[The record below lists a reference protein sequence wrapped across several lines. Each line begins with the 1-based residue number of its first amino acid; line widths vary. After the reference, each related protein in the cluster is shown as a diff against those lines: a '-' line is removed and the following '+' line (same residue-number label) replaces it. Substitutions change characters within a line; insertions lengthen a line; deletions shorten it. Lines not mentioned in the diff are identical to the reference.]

1 MSFFQSNST
10 IPKMRALSNKR
21 STMVSVLDIGS
32 SKICCLIAKLKPREE
47 CQLLPGRTHEIEV
60 LGIGHQR
67 SHGIKSGV
75 VIDLD
80 AAEQSIRM
88 AVDGAE
94 RMAGVTVDSLIVN
107 LSSGRLASEA
117 FSASVSLDGHE
128 VEEIDI
134 RQVLQAGS
142 SHAIRDGRQVVHSIP
157 IGFALDGDR
166 GIRDP
171 RGMMGDKLGVDMHVV
186 NAESAPLRN
195 LELCINRAHLSVET
209 MVATP
214 YASGLA
220 SLVDDETTMGCA
232 CIDLGGGTT
241 TLSVFLEGQF
251 VFADAIAV
259 GGNHVT
265 MDLARALSTRL
276 DDAERLKVLHGSALP
291 SVSDDRDIIS
301 VPPIGDDERDIAHQ
315 IPRAQLTRV
324 IRPRIEE
331 TLEMIRDRLNNSGF
345 ATAVGKRIVL
355 TGGASQLTGLGEV
368 ARRVLARN
376 VRLGRPMGVR
386 GLPEAAKGPSFSTV
400 VGLLIYPQIA
410 HIEQFG
416 NSGVR
421 QRIGERVGAISRVG
435 NWFKQ
440 SF

>member
-1 MSFFQSNST
+1 MSFFQSNSAV
-10 IPKMRALSNKR
+10 PKMRALSNKR

-171 RGMMGDKLGVDMHVV
+171 RGMMGEKLGVDMHVV

-220 SLVDDETTMGCA
+220 SLVDDETIMGCA

-259 GGNHVT
+259 GGIHVT

-301 VPPIGDDERDIAHQ
+301 VPPIGDDERDITHQ

-345 ATAVGKRIVL
+345 AAAVGKRIVL